1 MGPRGSFTYFYHAF
15 PSPVCPCLVLLHDTV
30 SLLKHRNSS
39 TPSEDFLLC
48 LLPFHMD
55 HIDAGLLLMHIRVIA
70 FNALELRKVFKR
82 WSGPDIANWQLLDQ
96 IWPINLLIFLVV
108 LKKKKVLNLNNF
120 KDSADVSWL
129 SYCPQYS
136 LLLTA
141 GLFHLI
147 LYLVPIV
154 IRISVLDACPQGT
167 SEYWQRKITSGY
179 FNENRQKLAK
189 QS

>member
-1 MGPRGSFTYFYHAF
+1 MIFYSSFQQLTQCLPCSLLTEWISGLHWAYDTRKLNRDYYSDSTFGWVNLGPRGSFTYFYHAF

-39 TPSEDFLLC
+39 THSEDFLLC

-82 WSGPDIANWQLLDQ
+82 WSGPDIANWQLSDQ

-108 LKKKKVLNLNNF
+108 LKKKKKSSEF
-120 KDSADVSWL
+120 K
-129 SYCPQYS
+129 
-136 LLLTA
+136 
-141 GLFHLI
+141 
-147 LYLVPIV
+147 
-154 IRISVLDACPQGT
+154 
-167 SEYWQRKITSGY
+167 
-179 FNENRQKLAK
+179 
-189 QS
+189 